1 MNRTLNRTFPWRLPK
16 ITGGRAGALPLTA
29 LLAAVVAGCASQGSA
44 AGNSGTA
51 TGTLTVLVDQAGGP
65 STNGETPHKNLPG
78 ITVKITAGGTSATAV
93 TDKAGRAVFH
103 VAPGSYA
110 VSVAACGSKNPVP
123 ATVPAAGTGSLTWV
137 CPIS

>member
-1 MNRTLNRTFPWRLPK
+1 
-16 ITGGRAGALPLTA
+16 
-29 LLAAVVAGCASQGSA
+29 
-44 AGNSGTA
+44 
-51 TGTLTVLVDQAGGP
+51 VLVDQAGGP